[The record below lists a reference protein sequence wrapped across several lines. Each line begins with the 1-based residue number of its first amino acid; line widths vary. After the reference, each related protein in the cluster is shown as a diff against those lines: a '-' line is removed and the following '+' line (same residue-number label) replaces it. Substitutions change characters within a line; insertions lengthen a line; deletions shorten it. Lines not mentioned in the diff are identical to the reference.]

1 MAATVRGKI
10 ELFRFEL
17 VQINVQVDVDDAGL
31 FPEPDGECDAGVRE
45 RDGGIVVGPDA
56 AAQAVGRRRTALPFR
71 FRLGLHLGIRLAWIK
86 KVDQIGGVH
95 ERNCDGESRPVVSTV

>member
-56 AAQAVGRRRTALPFR
+56 AAQAVGRRGTLPFR

-86 KVDQIGGVH
+86 KVDQIGAVN
-95 ERNCDGESRPVVSTV
+95 ERNCDRESRPVVS